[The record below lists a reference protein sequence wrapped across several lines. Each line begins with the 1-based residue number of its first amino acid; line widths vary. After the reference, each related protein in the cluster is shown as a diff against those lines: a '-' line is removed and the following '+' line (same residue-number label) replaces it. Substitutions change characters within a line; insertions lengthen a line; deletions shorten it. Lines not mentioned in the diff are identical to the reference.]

1 MEKELQEVLPLLNQ
15 ISETIDTK
23 LQAIDERL
31 AKLEKIDSV
40 EHRVIVN
47 QIDITDIKDMLFRL
61 EGQPNEKVSEVINE
75 AINRLERV
83 HEQHLQEVNKRLDS
97 QLLKIAKTEEEILML
112 KVSHA
117 PS

>member
-1 MEKELQEVLPLLNQ
+1 MEKELQGVLALLNQ
-15 ISETIDTK
+15 MSATIDTK

-47 QIDITDIKDMLFRL
+47 QIDITDIKDILFRL
-61 EGQPNEKVSEVINE
+61 EGQPTEKLSEVINE
-75 AINRLERV
+75 AINRIEGVYR
-83 HEQHLQEVNKRLDS
+83 QHLQEVNKRLDS

-112 KVSHA
+112 KVSQA